1 MTLTEAKALINCD
14 RLHASN
20 PQTWFD
26 LGCGNGLFSE
36 ALSGLLPKDSQVYA
50 IDKEPTS
57 FRSNQIKF
65 LQLDF
70 VKDSLPNVSVDGTL
84 MANSLHY
91 VKDKIQF
98 LDKAKKH
105 LLPGGVFLLVEY
117 DMVTPN
123 QWVPYP
129 VSFLSAQ
136 ELFKQVG
143 FEVVYKIS
151 DRPSTLN
158 NREIYSAL
166 FSNQS

>member
-20 PQTWFD
+20 AQTWLD
-26 LGCGNGLFSE
+26 LGCGSGLFSE
-36 ALSGLLPKDSQVYA
+36 ALNGLLPKNSSIYA
-50 IDKEPTS
+50 IDKEAAS

-70 VKDSLPNVSVDGTL
+70 VKDPLPEIPVDGVL

-98 LDKAKKH
+98 LGKIKKH
-105 LLPGGVFLLVEY
+105 LLPGGAFLLVEY

-123 QWVPYP
+123 HWVPYP
-129 VSFLSAQ
+129 ASFLSAQ
-136 ELFKQVG
+136 DLFKQG
-143 FEVVYKIS
+143 GLEFVYKIS

-158 NREIYSAL
+158 NRKIYSAL
-166 FSNQS
+166 FQNHS

>member
-1 MTLTEAKALINCD
+1 MTLTETKALINCD
-14 RLHASN
+14 RLQSSH

-36 ALSGLLPKDSQVYA
+36 ALKGLLPKDSFIYA

-57 FRSNQIKF
+57 FRSKQIEF

-70 VKDSLPNVSVDGTL
+70 VNDPLPKVFVNGIL
-84 MANSLHY
+84 MANALHF

-98 LDKAKKH
+98 LDKIKEK

-123 QWVPYP
+123 HWVPYP
-129 VSFLSAQ
+129 VNFLLAQ
-136 ELFKQVG
+136 NLFKQVVL
-143 FEVVYKIS
+143 EIVYKIS
-151 DRPSTLN
+151 DRPSTFN
-158 NREIYSAL
+158 NSKIYSAL
-166 FSNQS
+166 FHH